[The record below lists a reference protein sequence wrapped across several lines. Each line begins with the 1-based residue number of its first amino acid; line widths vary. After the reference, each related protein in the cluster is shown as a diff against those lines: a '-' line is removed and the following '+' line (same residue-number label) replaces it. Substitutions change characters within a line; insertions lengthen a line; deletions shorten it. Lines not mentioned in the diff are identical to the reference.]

1 MLKLDVC
8 YLILIVVCH
17 SIHYTTPYESQE
29 VLSELKRLKEL
40 IEKRSYVKKRQSC
53 RELTFNDL
61 MLKYKSET
69 GNNNG
74 VVAATVR
81 DAVWFPNLLWDVNKQ
96 KKYLFLIKNL
106 TRLFGEVEN
115 SSDPNVMLQFKNL
128 VAKKLNL
135 TQTNSTGIPG
145 DTRLRQSGRISKR
158 LACTN
163 PGYLDPNTQN
173 LNLCGQCSETTTMD
187 YDR

>member
-1 MLKLDVC
+1 MLKLDVH
-8 YLILIVVCH
+8 YLILIFVCH
-17 SIHYTTPYESQE
+17 SIQYVTPYESKE
-29 VLSELKRLKEL
+29 VLSDLKRLKEL
-40 IEKRSYVKKRQSC
+40 IEKKSYVKKQQSC
-53 RELTFNDL
+53 RPLDFEDL

-74 VVAATVR
+74 IVAATIR
-81 DAVWFPNLLWDVNKQ
+81 DAVWFPNLLWDVDKQ

-115 SSDPNVMLQFKNL
+115 SSDPNVMLKFKNL

-135 TQTNSTGIPG
+135 TQSNSTGITG
-145 DTRLRQSGRISKR
+145 NIRLRQSGRTSKR
-158 LACTN
+158 LACTK
-163 PGYLDPNTQN
+163 PGYLDPHTQN